1 MDSVYTVRASPGE
14 GLGCFA
20 STTILPGTLIL
31 SETPLFSVA
40 EPRSNSAVVSAFASL
55 DDSQKTQYLS
65 LYAQKTYKLKENGEE
80 EEARVID
87 IFNSNAWQTGSKTSI
102 CPLAARFNHSC
113 IPNASFAFNPL
124 TGKITIHAIVPIP
137 SDTQIKLSYERPYQ
151 TTLSRRAKLSSY
163 GFICACPA
171 CSDPTPSSD
180 TRRARMVV
188 LDARIRTGRRQLWRR
203 PVPKAALELCR
214 LLKEEGL
221 VGEALGLAWHDAA
234 VGWRRHGRLDQ
245 AVLCAVKEL
254 EIAVICFGRES
265 SAVDVSTGFL
275 LGLKGEMG
283 MKGKVGVAV
292 EAEEVVGC

>member
-20 STTILPGTLIL
+20 STTIQPGTLIL

-55 DDSQKTQYLS
+55 ADSQKIQYLS

-124 TGKITIHAIVPIP
+124 TGKITIHAIVAIP
-137 SDTQIKLSYERPYQ
+137 PGTQIKLSYERPYQ
-151 TTLSRRAKLSSY
+151 TTLSRRAKLASY
-163 GFICACPA
+163 GFTCTCPA
-171 CSDPTPSSD
+171 CSDPTPGSD

-214 LLKEEGL
+214 LP
-221 VGEALGLAWHDAA
+221 
-234 VGWRRHGRLDQ
+234 
-245 AVLCAVKEL
+245 
-254 EIAVICFGRES
+254 
-265 SAVDVSTGFL
+265 VSYTHL
-275 LGLKGEMG
+275 TLPTT
-283 MKGKVGVAV
+283 
-292 EAEEVVGC
+292 